1 MQLMRFDPLREFDDL
16 SSRLSRFFGRPTR
29 FEEADSIGLWAPP
42 LDVQETE
49 KEYVIKTDLPAVGKE
64 DIKVGIEEGVLTV
77 EGERK
82 QEKEE
87 KGKRFHRVERTFGRF
102 VRRVS
107 VPSDVDAT
115 NVSAEFKDGV
125 LNVHLPKA
133 PTAKPRSIDVQVM

>member
-1 MQLMRFDPLREFDDL
+1 M
-16 SSRLSRFFGRPTR
+16 SSRLSRFFGRPGAR
-29 FEEADSIGLWAPP
+29 LEEADSIGLWAPP

-49 KEYVIKTDLPAVGKE
+49 KEYLIKADLPAVGKE
-64 DIKVGIEEGVLTV
+64 EVKVGIEDGILTV

-115 NVSAEFKDGV
+115 MVSAEFKDGV
-125 LNVHLPKA
+125 LNVHLPKT
-133 PTAKPRSIDVQVM
+133 PTAKPRSIDVQIM

>member
-1 MQLMRFDPLREFDDL
+1 MQLTRFDPFRELEDM

-29 FEEADSIGLWAPP
+29 LEEADSIGLWAPP

-49 KEYVIKTDLPAVGKE
+49 KEYLIKADLPAVGKE
-64 DIKVGIEEGVLTV
+64 EVKVGIEDGILTV

-87 KGKRFHRVERTFGRF
+87 KGKRFHRVERTYGRF

-115 NVSAEFKDGV
+115 MVSAEFKDGV
-125 LNVHLPKA
+125 LNVHLPKT
-133 PTAKPRSIDVQVM
+133 PTAKPRSIDVQIM